1 MGFFVL
7 VGKKEMMSDLEKPHY
22 YGHRKRLR
30 ERFKKTGLVS
40 FQDYEAIEFLLTL
53 AIPRK
58 DVKIP
63 AKEAIKRFGSF
74 RGVLDAPIEELKK
87 IPGIGEV
94 APLAIR
100 FIREAANLYL
110 QPKSQ
115 TDLTLEKIEPEVISL
130 KDPKVL
136 CDYCRA
142 ALGAQPNET
151 FKVIYLD
158 SRFRVIDLETMT
170 EGTIDRAT
178 VYPRKV
184 MESALK
190 KKASIL
196 VFAHNHPDGNINPSD
211 HDKILTRALVLAAKT
226 LNITVFDHIIVS
238 KDEAFSFRKEG
249 LL

>member
-1 MGFFVL
+1 M
-7 VGKKEMMSDLEKPHY
+7 ESDSIKPHY
-22 YGHRKRLR
+22 LGHRNRLR
-30 ERFKKTGLVS
+30 ERLKKAGLAS
-40 FQDYEAIEFLLTL
+40 FQDYEAVELLLTL

-100 FIREAANLYL
+100 FIREAATLYL
-110 QPKSQ
+110 QPRSQ
-115 TDLTLEKIEPEVISL
+115 ADLTLQRTEPEKISL
-130 KDPKVL
+130 EDPRIL
-136 CDYCRA
+136 FNYCKA
-142 ALGAQPNET
+142 ALGAHTDEV

-158 SRFRVIDLETMT
+158 SRFKVIDLETLT

-211 HDKILTRALVLAAKT
+211 HDKTLTRALLLAAKT
-226 LNITVFDHIIVS
+226 LNITIYDHLIVS
-238 KDEAFSFRKEG
+238 KDEAFSFRAAG

>member
-1 MGFFVL
+1 M
-7 VGKKEMMSDLEKPHY
+7 EPDSTKPHY
-22 YGHRKRLR
+22 LGHRKRLR
-30 ERFKKTGLVS
+30 ERFKKTGLSS
-40 FQDYEAIEFLLTL
+40 FQDYEAVELLLTL

-74 RGVLDAPIEELKK
+74 HGVLDAPLEELRK

-100 FIREAANLYL
+100 FIREAATLYL

-115 TDLTLEKIEPEVISL
+115 TDLSMIKTEPEKISL
-130 KDPKVL
+130 EDPKILV
-136 CDYCRA
+136 DYCRA
-142 ALGAQPNET
+142 ALGAQPNEI
-151 FKVIYLD
+151 FKVVYLD
-158 SRFRVIDLETMT
+158 SRYRVIDLETLT

-190 KKASIL
+190 KRASTL
-196 VFAHNHPDGNINPSD
+196 VFAHNHPDGNISPSD
-211 HDKILTRALVLAAKT
+211 HDKTITRALILAAKA
-226 LNITVFDHIIVS
+226 LNINILDHLIVS
-238 KDEAFSFRKEG
+238 KDEVFSFRKEG

>member
-1 MGFFVL
+1 M
-7 VGKKEMMSDLEKPHY
+7 ESDSVKPHY
-22 YGHRKRLR
+22 LGHRNRLR
-30 ERFKKTGLVS
+30 ERLKKAGLAS
-40 FQDYEAIEFLLTL
+40 FQDYEAVELLLTL

-74 RGVLDAPIEELKK
+74 RGVLDAPVEELRK

-100 FIREAANLYL
+100 FIREAATLYL
-110 QPKSQ
+110 QPRSQ
-115 TDLTLEKIEPEVISL
+115 TDLTLQRTEPEKISL
-130 KDPKVL
+130 EDPRIL
-136 CDYCRA
+136 FNYCKA
-142 ALGAQPNET
+142 ALGAHADEV

-158 SRFRVIDLETMT
+158 SHFQVIDLETLT

-190 KKASIL
+190 RKASIL
-196 VFAHNHPDGNINPSD
+196 VFAHNHPDGNVSPSD
-211 HDKILTRALVLAAKT
+211 HDKTVTRAILLAAKT
-226 LNITVFDHIIVS
+226 LNITVYDHLIVS
-238 KDEAFSFRKEG
+238 KDEAFSFRAAG

>member
-1 MGFFVL
+1 M
-7 VGKKEMMSDLEKPHY
+7 KSDSEKPHY
-22 YGHRKRLR
+22 LGHRKRLR
-30 ERFKKTGLVS
+30 ERFNKTGLTS
-40 FQDYEAIEFLLTL
+40 FQDYEVVELLLAL

-58 DVKIP
+58 DVKLP

-100 FIREAANLYL
+100 FIREAATLYL
-110 QPKSQ
+110 QPRSQ
-115 TDLTLEKIEPEVISL
+115 ADLTLKRTEPETISL
-130 KDPKVL
+130 EDPKVL
-136 CDYCRA
+136 FNYCKA
-142 ALGAQPNET
+142 ALGAHPNEI

-158 SRFRVIDLETMT
+158 SHYRTIDLETLT

-178 VYPRKV
+178 IYPRKV
-184 MESALK
+184 IESALK

-196 VFAHNHPDGNINPSD
+196 VFAHNHPEGDTTPSD
-211 HDKILTRALVLAAKT
+211 HDKTLTRALVLAAKT

-238 KDEAFSFRKEG
+238 KDGAFSFRAQG

>member
-1 MGFFVL
+1 MEFN
-7 VGKKEMMSDLEKPHY
+7 STKPHY
-22 YGHRKRLR
+22 LGHRKRLR
-30 ERFKKTGLVS
+30 ERFKKAGLSS
-40 FQDYEAIEFLLTL
+40 FQDYEAVEFLLTL

-74 RGVLDAPIEELKK
+74 RGVLDAPLEELRE

-100 FIREAANLYL
+100 FIREAATLYL

-115 TDLTLEKIEPEVISL
+115 TDLTMTKNGPETISL
-130 KDPKVL
+130 EDPKIL
-136 CDYCRA
+136 FNYCRA
-142 ALGAQPNET
+142 ALGAQPNEI
-151 FKVIYLD
+151 FKVLHLD
-158 SRFRVIDLETMT
+158 SRYRVIDLETLT

-190 KKASIL
+190 KRTSIL
-196 VFAHNHPDGNINPSD
+196 VFAHNHPDGNIRPSD
-211 HDKILTRALVLAAKT
+211 QDKTITRALILAAKT
-226 LNITVFDHIIVS
+226 LNINILDHIIVS
-238 KDEAFSFRKEG
+238 KDEVFSFRKEG

>member
-1 MGFFVL
+1 M
-7 VGKKEMMSDLEKPHY
+7 KSDSTKPHY

-30 ERFKKTGLVS
+30 ERFKKTGLTS
-40 FQDYEAIEFLLTL
+40 FQDYEAVELLLTL

-74 RGVLDAPIEELKK
+74 RGVLDAPVEELEK

-94 APLAIR
+94 APFAIR
-100 FIREAANLYL
+100 FIREAASLYL
-110 QPKSQ
+110 QPISQ
-115 TDLTLEKIEPEVISL
+115 TDLTLVKIKPEGAFL
-130 KDPKVL
+130 EDPKIL
-136 CDYCRA
+136 YDYCKA
-142 ALGAQPNET
+142 ALGAQPDET
-151 FKVIYLD
+151 FKVIYLN
-158 SRFRVIDLETMT
+158 SRFQVIDLETMT

-196 VFAHNHPDGNINPSD
+196 VFAHNHPDGHVAPSD
-211 HDKILTRALVLAAKT
+211 HDKTLTRALILAAKT
-226 LNITVFDHIIVS
+226 LNITIYDHLIVS
-238 KDEAFSFRKEG
+238 RDEVFSFRAGG

>member
-1 MGFFVL
+1 M
-7 VGKKEMMSDLEKPHY
+7 EPDSINPHY
-22 YGHRKRLR
+22 FGHRKRLR
-30 ERFKKTGLVS
+30 DRFKKAGLAS
-40 FQDYEAIEFLLTL
+40 FQDYEAVELLLTL

-58 DVKIP
+58 DVKVP

-74 RGVLDAPIEELKK
+74 RGVLDAPIEELRK

-100 FIREAANLYL
+100 FIREAATLYL
-110 QPKSQ
+110 QPRTQ
-115 TDLTLEKIEPEVISL
+115 TDLTTTKTEPETITL
-130 KDPKVL
+130 EDPKIL
-136 CDYCRA
+136 FDYCRA
-142 ALGAQPNET
+142 ALGAQPNEI

-158 SRFRVIDLETMT
+158 SHYRVIELETLT

-190 KKASIL
+190 KRASIL
-196 VFAHNHPDGNINPSD
+196 VFAHNHPDGNITPSEQ
-211 HDKILTRALVLAAKT
+211 DKTITRALILAAKT
-226 LNITVFDHIIVS
+226 LNITILDHLIVS
-238 KDEAFSFRKEG
+238 KDEVFSFRKEG

>member
-1 MGFFVL
+1 MDP
-7 VGKKEMMSDLEKPHY
+7 ESIKPHY
-22 YGHRKRLR
+22 LGHRKRLR
-30 ERFKKTGLVS
+30 ERFKRAGLAS
-40 FQDYEAIEFLLTL
+40 FQDYEAVELLLTL

-63 AKEAIKRFGSF
+63 AKEAINRFGSF
-74 RGVLDAPIEELKK
+74 RGVLDAPLEELRE

-94 APLAIR
+94 APLAIK
-100 FIREAANLYL
+100 FIREAATLYL

-115 TDLTLEKIEPEVISL
+115 ADLSLSKSEPETISL
-130 KDPKVL
+130 EDPKNL
-136 CDYCRA
+136 FNYCRA
-142 ALGAQPNET
+142 AIGAQPNEM

-158 SRFRVIDLETMT
+158 SRYRVIDLETLT

-190 KKASIL
+190 KRASIL
-196 VFAHNHPDGNINPSD
+196 VFAHNHPDGNITPSD
-211 HDKILTRALVLAAKT
+211 QDKTITRALILAAKA
-226 LNITVFDHIIVS
+226 LNITILDHLIVS
-238 KDEAFSFRKEG
+238 KDEVFSFRKEG

>member
-1 MGFFVL
+1 M
-7 VGKKEMMSDLEKPHY
+7 KSDSEKPHY
-22 YGHRKRLR
+22 FGHRNRLR
-30 ERFKKTGLVS
+30 ERLKKAGLAS
-40 FQDYEAIEFLLTL
+40 FQDYEAVELLLTL

-74 RGVLDAPIEELKK
+74 RGVLDAPFEELRK

-94 APLAIR
+94 APFAIR
-100 FIREAANLYL
+100 FIREAATLYL
-110 QPKSQ
+110 QPRSQ
-115 TDLTLEKIEPEVISL
+115 ADLTLKRTEPETISL
-130 KDPKVL
+130 EDPKIL
-136 CDYCRA
+136 FNYCMA
-142 ALGAQPNET
+142 ALGANTDEV

-158 SRFRVIDLETMT
+158 SRFKVIDHETLT

-196 VFAHNHPDGNINPSD
+196 IFAHNHPDGNINPSD
-211 HDKILTRALVLAAKT
+211 HDKTLTRALLLAAKT
-226 LNITVFDHIIVS
+226 LNITVYDHLIVS
-238 KDEAFSFRKEG
+238 KDEVFSFRGAG

>member
-1 MGFFVL
+1 M
-7 VGKKEMMSDLEKPHY
+7 KSDSEKPHY
-22 YGHRKRLR
+22 FGHRNRLR
-30 ERFKKTGLVS
+30 ERLKKAGLAS
-40 FQDYEAIEFLLTL
+40 FQDYEAVELLLTL

-74 RGVLDAPIEELKK
+74 RGVLDAPFEELKK

-94 APLAIR
+94 APFAIR
-100 FIREAANLYL
+100 FIREAATLYL
-110 QPKSQ
+110 QPRSQ
-115 TDLTLEKIEPEVISL
+115 ADLTLKRTEPETISL
-130 KDPKVL
+130 EDPRIL
-136 CDYCRA
+136 FNYCMA
-142 ALGAQPNET
+142 ALGANTDEV

-158 SRFRVIDLETMT
+158 SCFKVIDLETLT
-170 EGTIDRAT
+170 EGTIDRAA
-178 VYPRKV
+178 VYPRRV

-211 HDKILTRALVLAAKT
+211 HDKTLTRALLLAAKT
-226 LNITVFDHIIVS
+226 LNITVYDHLIVS
-238 KDEAFSFRKEG
+238 KDEVFSFRGAG

>member
-1 MGFFVL
+1 MHL
-7 VGKKEMMSDLEKPHY
+7 DPTKPHY
-22 YGHRKRLR
+22 LGHRNRLR
-30 ERFKKTGLVS
+30 ERFKKMGLAS
-40 FQDYEAIEFLLTL
+40 FQDYEAVELLLTV

-74 RGVLDAPIEELKK
+74 RGVLDAPVEELKK

-100 FIREAANLYL
+100 FMRVAATLYL
-110 QPKSQ
+110 QPRSQ
-115 TDLTLEKIEPEVISL
+115 TDLTLKITEPETIPL
-130 KDPKVL
+130 EDPRIL
-136 CDYCRA
+136 FNYCKT
-142 ALGAQPNET
+142 ALGAHTDEV

-158 SRFRVIDLETMT
+158 SRFKVIDLETLT

-196 VFAHNHPDGNINPSD
+196 IFAHNHPDGNINPSD
-211 HDKILTRALVLAAKT
+211 HDKTLTRALLLAAKT
-226 LNITVFDHIIVS
+226 LNITVYDHLIVS
-238 KDEAFSFRKEG
+238 KDEVFSFREAG

>member
-1 MGFFVL
+1 MEL
-7 VGKKEMMSDLEKPHY
+7 DPTKPHY
-22 YGHRKRLR
+22 FGHRKRLR
-30 ERFKKTGLVS
+30 ERFKKTSLAS
-40 FQDYEAIEFLLTL
+40 FQDYEAVELLLTL

-74 RGVLDAPIEELKK
+74 RGVLDAPVEELKK

-94 APLAIR
+94 APIAIR
-100 FIREAANLYL
+100 FIREAATLYL

-115 TDLTLEKIEPEVISL
+115 TDLTMAKIEPETISL
-130 KDPKVL
+130 EDPKFL
-136 CDYCRA
+136 FDYCRA
-142 ALGAQPNET
+142 ALGAQPNEI
-151 FKVIYLD
+151 FKVIYLN
-158 SRFRVIDLETMT
+158 SRFQVIDLETLT

-178 VYPRKV
+178 LYPRKV

-196 VFAHNHPDGNINPSD
+196 VFAHNHPEGNITPSD
-211 HDKILTRALVLAAKT
+211 HDKTLTRALVLAAKT
-226 LNITVFDHIIVS
+226 LNINVFDHLIVS
-238 KDEAFSFRKEG
+238 KDEVFSFRAQG

>member
-1 MGFFVL
+1 MELG
-7 VGKKEMMSDLEKPHY
+7 SEKPHY
-22 YGHRKRLR
+22 LGHRKRLR
-30 ERFKKTGLVS
+30 ERFKKAGLSS
-40 FQDYEAIEFLLTL
+40 FQDYEAVEFLLTL

-58 DVKIP
+58 DVKVP

-74 RGVLDAPIEELKK
+74 RGLLDAPLEELRK

-100 FIREAANLYL
+100 FIREAATLYL
-110 QPKSQ
+110 QPRTQ
-115 TDLTLEKIEPEVISL
+115 TDLTTTKPEPEIITL
-130 KDPKVL
+130 EDPKIL
-136 CDYCRA
+136 FDYCRA
-142 ALGAQPNET
+142 ALGAQPNEM

-158 SRFRVIDLETMT
+158 SRYRVIDLETLT
-170 EGTIDRAT
+170 EGTIDRAA

-196 VFAHNHPDGNINPSD
+196 VLAHNHPDGNITPSEQ
-211 HDKILTRALVLAAKT
+211 DKTITRALILAAKT
-226 LNITVFDHIIVS
+226 LSITILDHLIVS
-238 KDEAFSFRKEG
+238 KDEVFSFRKEG

>member
-1 MGFFVL
+1 M
-7 VGKKEMMSDLEKPHY
+7 ESDSIKPHY
-22 YGHRKRLR
+22 LGHRRRLR
-30 ERFKKTGLVS
+30 ERFKKTGLAS
-40 FQDYEAIEFLLTL
+40 FQDYEAVELLLTL

-74 RGVLDAPIEELKK
+74 RGVIDAPIEELRK

-100 FIREAANLYL
+100 LIREAATLYL
-110 QPKSQ
+110 QPRSQ
-115 TDLTLEKIEPEVISL
+115 ADLTLKRTNPETISL
-130 KDPKVL
+130 EDPRIL
-136 CDYCRA
+136 FNYCKA
-142 ALGAQPNET
+142 ALGAHTDEV

-158 SRFRVIDLETMT
+158 NRFKVIGLETLT

-184 MESALK
+184 IESALK

-196 VFAHNHPDGNINPSD
+196 IFAHNHPDGNINPSD
-211 HDKILTRALVLAAKT
+211 HDKTLTRALLLAAKT
-226 LNITVFDHIIVS
+226 LNITVYDHLIVS
-238 KDEAFSFRKEG
+238 KDEVFSFRAQG

>member
-1 MGFFVL
+1 MEPDFT
-7 VGKKEMMSDLEKPHY
+7 KPHY
-22 YGHRKRLR
+22 LGHRKRLR
-30 ERFKKTGLVS
+30 ERFKKAGLTS
-40 FQDYEAIEFLLTL
+40 FQDYEAVELLLTL

-74 RGVLDAPIEELKK
+74 RGVLDAPLEELMK

-100 FIREAANLYL
+100 FIREAATLYL
-110 QPKSQ
+110 QPRSQ
-115 TDLTLEKIEPEVISL
+115 TDLTTTRTDSETISL
-130 KDPKVL
+130 EDPKTL
-136 CDYCRA
+136 FDYCRA
-142 ALGAQPNET
+142 AMGAQPNEI

-158 SRFRVIDLETMT
+158 SRYRVIDLETLT

-190 KKASIL
+190 KRASIL
-196 VFAHNHPDGNINPSD
+196 VFAHNHPDGNITPSEQ
-211 HDKILTRALVLAAKT
+211 DKTITRALILAAKA
-226 LNITVFDHIIVS
+226 LNINILDHLIVS
-238 KDEAFSFRKEG
+238 KDEVFSFRKEG